1 VLAAGAGLLMIT
13 LMERRKMVAMLVLAA
28 ASSAVAYLV
37 WDSFSSR
44 MSTLKNPVMEGSARS
59 RIIISTYAAPRMWLD
74 YPLFGVGFTE
84 TNQQRLLFKYV
95 PPEYAVEY
103 AGKVIHNNWLQILVD
118 SGIFAFLIYVWLV
131 FRTTFSCWL
140 EGRKWIN
147 RGDIVQA
154 AMPNAIA
161 ASMATFIVGSTFLS
175 RTSFDLL
182 YVLVC
187 MAAAWVEIRKTGQQQ
202 PMPAVPPPGS
212 AVSASQLS
220 PVASASGTQEEQQAD
235 ARRRRRL
242 ARRISVRHGA
252 QGSP

>member
-1 VLAAGAGLLMIT
+1 MAAI
-13 LMERRKMVAMLVLAA
+13 
-28 ASSAVAYLV
+28 
-37 WDSFSSR
+37 
-44 MSTLKNPVMEGSARS
+44 
-59 RIIISTYAAPRMWLD
+59 
-74 YPLFGVGFTE
+74 
-84 TNQQRLLFKYV
+84 
-95 PPEYAVEY
+95 
-103 AGKVIHNNWLQILVD
+103 
-118 SGIFAFLIYVWLV
+118 
-131 FRTTFSCWL
+131 
-140 EGRKWIN
+140 
-147 RGDIVQA
+147 
-154 AMPNAIA
+154 PNAIA